1 MRDLQAIIQ
10 LHTFF
15 TLTKTYQTD
24 WYNLTAKES
33 IMKVIKQS
41 PITSTLSVLALALAS
56 SSTMAQDLSI
66 TVTNLTQG
74 LYFTPVITAAHT
86 SENHIFKSG
95 TMASDE
101 LQAMAEGG
109 SISGLSSI
117 LTNADA
123 NINENP
129 AAGLLAPA
137 MSASFELTND
147 STNTHLSLAAMILPS
162 NDGFAGLDSWKI
174 PEEAGTYTLFLN
186 AYDAGTE
193 ANDELRG
200 SGAPGEAGMPVPPP
214 LEPLLGM
221 NGTGVTDVESNDK
234 VHIHRGSLG
243 DSDMTAGISDI
254 SNSVQRWLN
263 PVAKLTI
270 TVK

>member
-1 MRDLQAIIQ
+1 
-10 LHTFF
+10 
-15 TLTKTYQTD
+15 
-24 WYNLTAKES
+24 
-33 IMKVIKQS
+33 MKVIKKS

-56 SSTMAQDLSI
+56 STTMAQELSI

-86 SENHIFKSG
+86 SDNHIFTASD
-95 TMASDE
+95 MASVE

-109 SISGLSSI
+109 DISGLVSI

-137 MSASFELTND
+137 MSASFDLAND
-147 STNTHLSLAAMILPS
+147 SANTHLSLAAMVLPS
-162 NDGFAGLDSWKI
+162 NDGFVGLDSWKI
-174 PEEAGTYTLFLN
+174 PEEVGTYTVFLN

-193 ANDELRG
+193 ANNELRG
-200 SGAPGEAGMPVPPP
+200 SGALGEAGMPVPPP
-214 LEPLLGM
+214 LDPLLGI
-221 NGTGVTDVESNDK
+221 NGTGVTDMESNNK

-243 DSDMTAGISDI
+243 DSDMSAGTSDI
-254 SNSVQRWLN
+254 NNSVQRWLN
-263 PVAKLTI
+263 PIAKLTI